1 MVAEEECVPRPTS
14 NGMKGPSIFQTV
26 LLASFGAC
34 AIAGILI
41 FAFVVGGGGGG
52 GIGEV
57 SVWGTFDE
65 TAVNTVMRQLSDGDA
80 RFKSIRYTQKNAD
93 TYQEELTE
101 ALAAGTGPDLF
112 VITAEYAQ
120 KNAAKITPIP
130 YAGISRDQ
138 FESTFVE
145 AAEPFLSAQ
154 GVLAIPLGVDPII
167 LYWNRD
173 LFSSAGLAQPP
184 RFWADLYDIATN
196 ITKRSQSNVIETS
209 AAAFGEYQN
218 ITHAKD
224 ILAALILQAGGEII
238 GVDSAGKFVPALVPR
253 GSTAQQATES
263 AVRFYTEFANPSKAY
278 YSWNRAL
285 PESRQAFTSGD
296 LALYLGRASENALLR
311 RMNPNLNFGA
321 TSTPQVRGG
330 SRLLTTGETYGLA
343 IARTGKN
350 QQGALTAAFLLGAPE
365 ASSALSVALGV
376 PSARRD
382 VLAQTIA
389 SGQNALPAR
398 EALLVRSWA
407 DPDPQ
412 KTDAIFRDM
421 IQDVTSGALRIT
433 EAVQRA
439 DQALGL
445 LLQ

>member
-1 MVAEEECVPRPTS
+1 
-14 NGMKGPSIFQTV
+14 MKGPSIFQTV
-26 LLASFGAC
+26 LLAVFGAC

-57 SVWGTFDE
+57 QIWGTFDE
-65 TAVNTVMRQLSDGDA
+65 TAINTVMRQLSDADA

-93 TYQEELTE
+93 TYQEDLTE

-112 VITAEYAQ
+112 FITTEYAL

-130 YAGISRDQ
+130 YEGISRDQ

-154 GVLAIPLGVDPII
+154 GTLAVPVGVDPMI

-173 LFSSAGLAQPP
+173 MFADAGLAQPP
-184 RFWADLYDIATN
+184 RFWADLYDIAAKV
-196 ITKRSQSNVIETS
+196 TKRSQSNTVEKS
-209 AAAFGEYQN
+209 AAALGEYQN
-218 ITHAKD
+218 VNHAKD
-224 ILAALILQAGGEII
+224 ILAALILQAGGSI
-238 GVDSAGKFVPALVPR
+238 VSTDSSGKMIPALISR
-253 GSTAQQATES
+253 GSQAQQASES
-263 AVRFYTEFANPSKAY
+263 AVRFYTEFANPTKAY
-278 YSWNRAL
+278 YSWNRSL
-285 PESRQAFTSGD
+285 PESRQAFTAGT
-296 LALYLGRASENALLR
+296 LALYLGPASEAGLLR
-311 RMNPNLNFGA
+311 RMNPNLNIGA

-330 SRLLTTGETYGLA
+330 NRLLTTGETYGLA

-350 QQGALTAAFLLGAPE
+350 QQGGLTAAFLLAAPE
-365 ASSALSVALGV
+365 ASSALSVALGI

-382 VLAQTIA
+382 VLAQVIG
-389 SGQNALPAR
+389 SGQNTLPAK

-412 KTDAIFRDM
+412 KTNEIFRDM

-439 DQALGL
+439 DQSLGL